1 MRICLQIYSAS
12 PVLILVSEIL
22 PALAEDARDLVGR
35 IMETA
40 KQRGEEVSIQ
50 DGFDLY
56 RELVEI
62 RRVHGNV
69 LPK

>member
-1 MRICLQIYSAS
+1 M
-12 PVLILVSEIL
+12 ILVTEIL

-35 IMETA
+35 IMAMA
-40 KQRGEEVSIQ
+40 KEREEEVPIQ

-62 RRVHGNV
+62 RQVHSDV
-69 LPK
+69 LPT

>member
-1 MRICLQIYSAS
+1 M
-12 PVLILVSEIL
+12 VLVTEML
-22 PALAEDARDLVGR
+22 PALAEDARDLVAR
-35 IMETA
+35 IMAMSKE
-40 KQRGEEVSIQ
+40 RGEEVSIQ

-62 RRVHGNV
+62 RRVHGDV